1 MCGRFTL
8 TVDASELQ
16 EQFPW
21 INIPNIEIVPRYN
34 IAPTQP
40 VAVIPNDGKNNLDFY
55 IWGLIPSWSKDPTIG
70 NRMINARSETLAE
83 KPSFRNAFKRRRC
96 LIPASGFYE
105 WSLNKEK
112 NQKTPYYILRKDNRV
127 FSFAG
132 LWEIWYDPDGSEI
145 RSCTIITTQ
154 PNSLIR
160 PLHNR
165 MPVIL
170 DEANYEEWLAADEQN
185 PDELSRLL
193 TSYSPEL
200 MQVYPISKAVNNPK
214 IDQAAL
220 IEPI

>member
-214 IDQAAL
+214 IDQATL

>member
-55 IWGLIPSWSKDPTIG
+55 LWGLIPSWSKDPTIG

-112 NQKTPYYILRKDNRV
+112 NQKTPFYILRKDNRV

-200 MQVYPISKAVNNPK
+200 MQAYPISVAVNNPK